1 MEMTDD
7 AKPGVEGER
16 GAASEAARA
25 SAPETESGRAV
36 RADARRNRARVLD
49 AAIAAFAEEG
59 LAVPVHEIAR
69 RAGVGTGTV
78 SRHFP
83 TKESLFEAIVLE
95 RVGRLL
101 DQAHELAATAEP
113 GPAFF
118 GFFAAWV
125 REGALNRG
133 LSQALAGDGYDMEA
147 AALRAGL
154 DFGGTLSDLLAAA
167 QAARAVQDDI
177 ELGDIKAL
185 MAGCLARSEADGPAR
200 ERVIRVVSDG
210 LQPKAQLGAQPAANP
225 VSESQNPV
233 IRTYLEMSA
242 REQLRPGREVRGLE
256 FVRLLENPDAIKVL
270 HDEVAGPYGWSSLPW
285 TADKWREQ
293 MAKPDQGIF
302 VLRIDGTNAGFLFL
316 AVRENRVVEICLF
329 GLRPEYVGRG
339 IGAQAL
345 TLACHAA
352 WDFQPPGYESAVKI
366 VLDTCTHDH
375 PRSLANYL
383 DRGFVAT
390 RVEVERK

>member
-1 MEMTDD
+1 METT
-7 AKPGVEGER
+7 G
-16 GAASEAARA
+16 GAGSEPQTGSEAQIRSEPQA
-25 SAPETESGRAV
+25 ESGRAV

-101 DQAHELAATAEP
+101 DRAHELAATAQP

-154 DFGGTLSDLLAAA
+154 DFGGTLSDLLGGA
-167 QAARAVQDDI
+167 QAAGAVQDDI

-210 LQPKAQLGAQPAANP
+210 LQPRSDA
-225 VSESQNPV
+225 VSTESQNPV

-242 REQLRPGREVRGLE
+242 RENLRPGREVRGLE
-256 FVRLLENPDAIKVL
+256 FVRLLDNPDAIKVL

-285 TADKWREQ
+285 AADKWREQ
-293 MAKPDQGIF
+293 IAKPDQGIF
-302 VLRIDGTNAGFLFL
+302 ALRMDGVDAGFLFL
-316 AVRENRVVEICLF
+316 AARENRVVEICLF

-339 IGAQAL
+339 MGARAL
-345 TLACHAA
+345 TLACEAA
-352 WDFQPPGYESAVKI
+352 WGFQPAGYKRAVKV